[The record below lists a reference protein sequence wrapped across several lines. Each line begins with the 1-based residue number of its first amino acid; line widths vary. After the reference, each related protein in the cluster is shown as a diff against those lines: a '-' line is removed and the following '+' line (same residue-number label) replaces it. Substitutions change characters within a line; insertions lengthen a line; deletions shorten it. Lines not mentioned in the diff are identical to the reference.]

1 MMASAPG
8 QNATVE
14 EILASIR
21 QAISDD
27 DAKRTNERLR
37 SDPKAPA
44 EKKLVASVSNVFG
57 DKKMAEPEVAEQLPV
72 EVAAAELASAEA
84 LADQEFIEQAI
95 EQALDGVRAELES
108 SRPIAKPVRQQ
119 VENRTVETR
128 AIEAAGGQ
136 RAVPRAARGGGGQR
150 RGDAPPRKALMS
162 PKADAT
168 VAASFEGLSKAM
180 LDGNARKLDEVVED
194 LLRPMLK
201 GWLEGNLPQMVER
214 LVREEIERVSRG
226 RP

>member
-27 DAKRTNERLR
+27 DAKRTNERIKT
-37 SDPKAPA
+37 DPKSLADKRP
-44 EKKLVASVSNVFG
+44 VASVTNIFNE
-57 DKKMAEPEVAEQLPV
+57 KKAVPEAPETAVDPEAE
-72 EVAAAELASAEA
+72 ELAAAEA

-108 SRPIAKPVRQQ
+108 SRPTAKSVRQQ
-119 VENRTVETR
+119 VEARPVEV
-128 AIEAAGGQ
+128 AAASGGGQ
-136 RAVPRAARGGGGQR
+136 RAVPRAKASGR
-150 RGDAPPRKALMS
+150 REATPRKALMS
-162 PKADAT
+162 PKIDAS
-168 VAASFEGLSKAM
+168 VAASFQELSQAM
-180 LDGNARKLDEVVED
+180 LAGNSRKLDEVVED
-194 LLRPMLK
+194 LLRPMLRQ
-201 GWLEGNLPQMVER
+201 WLEGNLPQMVER

>member
-27 DAKRTNERLR
+27 DAKRTNERIKT
-37 SDPKAPA
+37 DPKSLADKRP
-44 EKKLVASVSNVFG
+44 VASVTNIFNE
-57 DKKMAEPEVAEQLPV
+57 KKAVPEAPEAAVDPEAE
-72 EVAAAELASAEA
+72 ELAAAEA

-108 SRPIAKPVRQQ
+108 SRPTAKSVRQQ
-119 VENRTVETR
+119 VEARPVEV
-128 AIEAAGGQ
+128 AAASGGGQ
-136 RAVPRAARGGGGQR
+136 RAVPRAKASGR
-150 RGDAPPRKALMS
+150 REATPRKALMS
-162 PKADAT
+162 PKIDAS
-168 VAASFEGLSKAM
+168 VAASFQELSQAM
-180 LDGNARKLDEVVED
+180 LAGNSRKLDEVVED
-194 LLRPMLK
+194 LLRPMLRQ
-201 GWLEGNLPQMVER
+201 WLEGNLPQMVER

>member
-27 DAKRTNERLR
+27 DAKRTNERIK
-37 SDPKAPA
+37 SDPKSLADKRPTASVTNIFVEKKSEPEAAAPA
-44 EKKLVASVSNVFG
+44 PADTE
-57 DKKMAEPEVAEQLPV
+57 
-72 EVAAAELASAEA
+72 AAELAAAEA

-108 SRPIAKPVRQQ
+108 SRPTAKSVRQQ
-119 VENRTVETR
+119 VEARPVEV
-128 AIEAAGGQ
+128 AAASGGGQ
-136 RAVPRAARGGGGQR
+136 RAVPRAKASGR
-150 RGDAPPRKALMS
+150 REATPRKALMS
-162 PKADAT
+162 PKIDAS
-168 VAASFEGLSKAM
+168 VAASFQELSQAM
-180 LDGNARKLDEVVED
+180 LAGNSRKLDEVVED
-194 LLRPMLK
+194 LLRPMLRQ
-201 GWLEGNLPQMVER
+201 WLEGNLPQMVER

>member
-27 DAKRTNERLR
+27 DAKRTNERIKT
-37 SDPKAPA
+37 DPKSLADKRP
-44 EKKLVASVSNVFG
+44 VASVTNIFNE
-57 DKKMAEPEVAEQLPV
+57 KKAAPEAPEAAVDPEAE
-72 EVAAAELASAEA
+72 ELAAAEA

-108 SRPIAKPVRQQ
+108 SRPTAKSVRQQ
-119 VENRTVETR
+119 VEARPVEV
-128 AIEAAGGQ
+128 AAASGGGQ
-136 RAVPRAARGGGGQR
+136 RAVPRAKASGR
-150 RGDAPPRKALMS
+150 REATPRKALMS
-162 PKADAT
+162 PKIDAS
-168 VAASFEGLSKAM
+168 VAASFQELSQAM
-180 LDGNARKLDEVVED
+180 LAGNSRKLDEVVED
-194 LLRPMLK
+194 LLRPMLRQ
-201 GWLEGNLPQMVER
+201 WLEGNLPQMVER